1 MLVDA
6 RNRFAVRTAAFLM
19 DENVTMTE
27 AELNARLSL
36 FPDNHVDKIVEECR
50 TIKSLTNRTS
60 GT

>member
-50 TIKSLTNRTS
+50 AIKSLTNRTS